1 MGIKCYLISSL
12 INKIE
17 WNPGFYAEHKT
28 NPLTYSALC
37 SNSERPSLHHLWFHV
52 SAHNEILSPFVI
64 WPSWLKLRNTCGIW
78 ISWIQWLLKLWNL
91 RSNICLPFSSSSN
104 QSVAL
109 PGSKCWIRLVAGVE
123 QERPSKAVN
132 TEPSA
137 CGVSVQ
143 AGWLLSFLSP
153 SHSGKEIY

>member
-37 SNSERPSLHHLWFHV
+37 SNSERPSPHHLWFHV

-64 WPSWLKLRNTCGIW
+64 RPSWLKLRNTCGIW